1 MCCHCY
7 HPLYWNHHEQG
18 VSTGGGSTFFYGVKK
33 CCHHHFPS
41 IFYSQ
46 TDKKRGLYFGYTF
59 LLAQHIHRMRM
70 LSFFVQSLLLIP
82 SLQLVGRRSARHP
95 QPFRIGQTCNG
106 TVFFQIS
113 LQQRPTLLLLRFFT
127 VGKKPNSARRMS
139 VSCRTRFTS
148 SGTGRK
154 FTFFILTDAARIS
167 FRSVTSREDK
177 AREKRTQAVQP
188 HIFFLAAN
196 GIQPYRPPPV
206 ALPPHS
212 PPNMRYAWTTPS
224 LCDR

>member
-1 MCCHCY
+1 MNKVFQRVVAAHF
-7 HPLYWNHHEQG
+7 LW
-18 VSTGGGSTFFYGVKK
+18 VKK

-41 IFYSQ
+41 IFIPKRI
-46 TDKKRGLYFGYTF
+46 KKGLYFGYTF

-82 SLQLVGRRSARHP
+82 SLQFVSSRGTRHS
-95 QPFRIGQTCNG
+95 QPFRISQTCNG

-127 VGKKPNSARRMS
+127 VGRKPNSARRMS

-177 AREKRTQAVQP
+177 ARENVPRPSSRT
-188 HIFFLAAN
+188 FF
-196 GIQPYRPPPV
+196 PCRK
-206 ALPPHS
+206 
-212 PPNMRYAWTTPS
+212 WDTTIS
-224 LCDR
+224 IGHLL

>member
-1 MCCHCY
+1 MNKAFQRVVAAH
-7 HPLYWNHHEQG
+7 
-18 VSTGGGSTFFYGVKK
+18 FFMGKK

-41 IFYSQ
+41 IFIPKRI
-46 TDKKRGLYFGYTF
+46 KKGLYFGYTF

-113 LQQRPTLLLLRFFT
+113 LQQRSTLLLATLFH
-127 VGKKPNSARRMS
+127 RRQEAELGTED
-139 VSCRTRFTS
+139 VCFLPHPLHQFRHRTEVHLLYPHGCRTYLLPVCH
-148 SGTGRK
+148 
-154 FTFFILTDAARIS
+154 LTRGQGK
-167 FRSVTSREDK
+167 R
-177 AREKRTQAVQP
+177 KRTQAVQP
-188 HIFFLAAN
+188 HIFSLPQMGYN
-196 GIQPYRPPPV
+196 HIYRPPPV

>member
-18 VSTGGGSTFFYGVKK
+18 VSTGGGSTFFMGKK

-41 IFYSQ
+41 LFIPKRI
-46 TDKKRGLYFGYTF
+46 KKGLYFGYTF
-59 LLAQHIHRMRM
+59 LPAQHIHRMRM

-113 LQQRPTLLLLRFFT
+113 LQQRPTLLLATLFT

-177 AREKRTQAVQP
+177 ARENVPRPSNRT
-188 HIFFLAAN
+188 FFPCRN